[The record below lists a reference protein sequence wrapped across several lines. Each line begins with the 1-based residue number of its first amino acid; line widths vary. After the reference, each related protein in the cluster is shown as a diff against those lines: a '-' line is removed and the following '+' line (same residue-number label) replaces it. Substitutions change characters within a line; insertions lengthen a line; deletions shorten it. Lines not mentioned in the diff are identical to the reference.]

1 MSENQKITEFN
12 NNVWNHSEDTFQLTF
27 DDRRSLSQHE
37 LTFLNKIYLMISD
50 KESEDEILKFLR
62 ETFLADSFRS
72 LELLL
77 QIIGMT
83 RTKMVTDLR
92 GIVGAD
98 KSGYKLSKH
107 TAVVRHEKTWGLAGP
122 YLLKKIKKVFVV
134 NVKIDSINRM
144 YEALNQATWP
154 GYIRQERAKRMGH
167 EAESRMA
174 ILLASLN
181 IPFVPFEKAD
191 NPLCRDVQINKIS
204 FDIVIPDIKNP
215 KICVKSTTHT
225 SNIGQFGESK
235 DHLEVDEARRMVDES
250 YDKLNRPIIFAFI
263 DGVGLQTNRAGLE
276 GVLEKSDE
284 FCQFKTIWKLMIAAL
299 YYTNKKCDLFLDQNC
314 RDNHTEFLERYNSC
328 FTIKGEDEI
337 DVNSLEAGEAK
348 IFLID

>member
-12 NNVWNHSEDTFQLTF
+12 NNVWNHAEDAFQLSF
-27 DDRRSLSQHE
+27 DDRRNLSQAE
-37 LTFLNKIYLMISD
+37 LGFLNKIFLKISD
-50 KESEDEILKFLR
+50 KESEEEILDFLR
-62 ETFLADSFRS
+62 ETFLADNFKS

-83 RTKMVTDLR
+83 RSKIVSDLT
-92 GIVGAD
+92 GLVGANR
-98 KSGYKLSKH
+98 SGYKLSSYI
-107 TAVVRHEKTWGLAGP
+107 TVVRHEKTWGLAGP
-122 YLLKKIKKVFVV
+122 YLLKKIKKVFLA
-134 NVKIDSINRM
+134 NVKIDPINRM

-154 GYIRQERAKRMGH
+154 GYIRQERAKRSGH

-191 NPLCRDVQINKIS
+191 NPLCPDIQINNIS
-204 FDIVIPDIKNP
+204 FDIVIPNIENP
-215 KICVKSTTHT
+215 KICVKSTVHT
-225 SNIGQFGESK
+225 SNIGQYGESK
-235 DHLEVDEARRMVDES
+235 DHLEVEQARSMVEEFYSDI
-250 YDKLNRPIIFAFI
+250 DRPIIFAFI
-263 DGVGLQTNRAGLE
+263 DGVGLQTNKAGLQ

-314 RDNHTEFLERYNSC
+314 RDNHKEFLKRYNSC
-328 FTIKGEDEI
+328 FTIKDEDEI
-337 DVNSLEAGEAK
+337 DVNSLEVGEAK